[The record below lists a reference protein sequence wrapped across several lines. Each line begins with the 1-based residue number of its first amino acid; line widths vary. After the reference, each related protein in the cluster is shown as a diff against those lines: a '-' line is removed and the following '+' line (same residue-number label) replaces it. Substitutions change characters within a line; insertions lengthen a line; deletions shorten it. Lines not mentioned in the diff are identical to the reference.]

1 MGRIREMPEGSVTGK
16 HMQERTDIRETSV
29 NRYSKENICQIG
41 KARACAM

>member
-1 MGRIREMPEGSVTGK
+1 MPESSVTGK

-41 KARACAM
+41 EERACAV